1 MKYYYIEFQRA
12 IISKGYKVKN
22 AVKFPLQNG
31 LERLIRSMFRIFCK
45 YYLTQTQQT

>member
-1 MKYYYIEFQRA
+1 MKYYYTEFQRA

-31 LERLIRSMFRIFCK
+31 KRTFDLLNLSHI
-45 YYLTQTQQT
+45 L